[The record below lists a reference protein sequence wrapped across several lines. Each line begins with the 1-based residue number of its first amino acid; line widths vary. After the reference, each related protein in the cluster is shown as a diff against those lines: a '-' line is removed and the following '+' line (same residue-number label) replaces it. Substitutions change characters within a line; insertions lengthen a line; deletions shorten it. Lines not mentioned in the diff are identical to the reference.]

1 MTQKFHTGINP
12 LSFISPQ
19 SVNARDLGATA
30 FSDYSA
36 GVMDII
42 NYDVH
47 TGNDIMQC
55 CNYTHQILD
64 KYCASQTLVCYK
76 RSNCCCNICVVLYV
90 CSLLTIF
97 NISNV

>member
-1 MTQKFHTGINP
+1 MNLTFTLVYMYVCTYISISTPP
-12 LSFISPQ
+12 LPQ

-64 KYCASQTLVCYK
+64 KYCASETLVC
-76 RSNCCCNICVVLYV
+76 LY
-90 CSLLTIF
+90 S
-97 NISNV
+97 